1 MQLSPSV
8 RLKQK
13 QSLVMTPQLQQAIRL
28 LQMTNIELKDYL
40 EEQALENPFIDV
52 SAGAD
57 SAAPSTSDNA
67 QPGDASPAA
76 SSDTPQD
83 TPQDTLQDTPA
94 ALDGMNASQALSDDP
109 TQHNDFENR
118 FSSDEL
124 QLGGPASAGGAATDW
139 DMIATIIPNR
149 EDSLNRHV
157 MGQIDFAITESRD
170 RFIAVAL
177 LDGLAPSGWLDASI
191 DSIAESCQCT
201 TEQVESVLKR
211 MQKFEPT
218 GIFARSLAECLS
230 LQAHEADCLDNV
242 MQTVLDNIDQ
252 LAAGEIKALARKAKA
267 DEDDIIACLH
277 RIRSFNPKPAE
288 GFSHT
293 MVGNHSPDV
302 ILRKTASGWSIDLN
316 RSTLPT
322 PEIKE
327 DFAKSVG
334 DRARGS
340 QKDTTKEYVQQSMGS
355 AKWLKR
361 TLEQRNTTTL
371 KIAAELVRRQQ
382 SFFRNGLEGLQPMAL
397 RDVAEAIGMHESTI
411 SRVTSGLLIATPKGT
426 LPMKSFFSVSI
437 AATDDGEAK
446 AAAAVRGMV
455 KEIISKEDPGRPM
468 SDELIARL
476 ISKKGI
482 RLARRT
488 VAKYREILRIPSSS
502 ERRRRGKLALSS

>member
-1 MQLSPSV
+1 
-8 RLKQK
+8 
-13 QSLVMTPQLQQAIRL
+13 
-28 LQMTNIELKDYL
+28 
-40 EEQALENPFIDV
+40 
-52 SAGAD
+52 
-57 SAAPSTSDNA
+57 
-67 QPGDASPAA
+67 
-76 SSDTPQD
+76 
-83 TPQDTLQDTPA
+83 
-94 ALDGMNASQALSDDP
+94 
-109 TQHNDFENR
+109 
-118 FSSDEL
+118 
-124 QLGGPASAGGAATDW
+124 
-139 DMIATIIPNR
+139 
-149 EDSLNRHV
+149 
-157 MGQIDFAITESRD
+157 
-170 RFIAVAL
+170 
-177 LDGLAPSGWLDASI
+177 
-191 DSIAESCQCT
+191 
-201 TEQVESVLKR
+201 
-211 MQKFEPT
+211 
-218 GIFARSLAECLS
+218 
-230 LQAHEADCLDNV
+230 
-242 MQTVLDNIDQ
+242 
-252 LAAGEIKALARKAKA
+252 
-267 DEDDIIACLH
+267 
-277 RIRSFNPKPAE
+277 
-288 GFSHT
+288 
-293 MVGNHSPDV
+293 V

-322 PEIKE
+322 LEIKE

>member
-1 MQLSPSV
+1 
-8 RLKQK
+8 
-13 QSLVMTPQLQQAIRL
+13 
-28 LQMTNIELKDYL
+28 
-40 EEQALENPFIDV
+40 
-52 SAGAD
+52 
-57 SAAPSTSDNA
+57 
-67 QPGDASPAA
+67 
-76 SSDTPQD
+76 
-83 TPQDTLQDTPA
+83 
-94 ALDGMNASQALSDDP
+94 
-109 TQHNDFENR
+109 
-118 FSSDEL
+118 
-124 QLGGPASAGGAATDW
+124 
-139 DMIATIIPNR
+139 
-149 EDSLNRHV
+149 
-157 MGQIDFAITESRD
+157 
-170 RFIAVAL
+170 
-177 LDGLAPSGWLDASI
+177 
-191 DSIAESCQCT
+191 
-201 TEQVESVLKR
+201 
-211 MQKFEPT
+211 
-218 GIFARSLAECLS
+218 
-230 LQAHEADCLDNV
+230 
-242 MQTVLDNIDQ
+242 
-252 LAAGEIKALARKAKA
+252 
-267 DEDDIIACLH
+267 
-277 RIRSFNPKPAE
+277 
-288 GFSHT
+288 

-322 PEIKE
+322 LEIKE

>member
-1 MQLSPSV
+1 
-8 RLKQK
+8 
-13 QSLVMTPQLQQAIRL
+13 
-28 LQMTNIELKDYL
+28 
-40 EEQALENPFIDV
+40 
-52 SAGAD
+52 
-57 SAAPSTSDNA
+57 
-67 QPGDASPAA
+67 
-76 SSDTPQD
+76 
-83 TPQDTLQDTPA
+83 
-94 ALDGMNASQALSDDP
+94 
-109 TQHNDFENR
+109 
-118 FSSDEL
+118 
-124 QLGGPASAGGAATDW
+124 
-139 DMIATIIPNR
+139 
-149 EDSLNRHV
+149 
-157 MGQIDFAITESRD
+157 
-170 RFIAVAL
+170 
-177 LDGLAPSGWLDASI
+177 
-191 DSIAESCQCT
+191 
-201 TEQVESVLKR
+201 
-211 MQKFEPT
+211 
-218 GIFARSLAECLS
+218 
-230 LQAHEADCLDNV
+230 
-242 MQTVLDNIDQ
+242 
-252 LAAGEIKALARKAKA
+252 
-267 DEDDIIACLH
+267 
-277 RIRSFNPKPAE
+277 
-288 GFSHT
+288 

-322 PEIKE
+322 LEIKE

-382 SFFRNGLEGLQPMAL
+382 SFFRNGLKGLQPMAL